1 MAHRKFLKVWK
12 SFFKKF
18 PKKGENMEEK
28 INGEQPM
35 ENETN
40 VQREIVENE
49 DKGTT
54 WSEEEVGSLG
64 KFKDAESMLKA
75 YNNLQAEFTKK
86 CQKLSEVSK
95 KLEEIEAE
103 QIKAEAKPPVYLEEN
118 WEENVSAF
126 LEQNAEAK
134 EFKAQ
139 IASEILKDKKLQA
152 LPNALELAWA
162 RVMKREYASPKKL
175 AEDDDF
181 INNQILS
188 QKQVQERVLNE
199 YFRAIQA
206 NKTPSVIAK
215 SGVVAKSVS
224 QSPTSMQEAKQLVQ
238 KLFNVKG

>member
-1 MAHRKFLKVWK
+1 
-12 SFFKKF
+12 
-18 PKKGENMEEK
+18 MEEV
-28 INGEQPM
+28 INGEQPTNL
-35 ENETN
+35 EAN
-40 VQREIVENE
+40 VQSEIVENE
-49 DKGTT
+49 EKGTT
-54 WSEEEVGSLG
+54 LAENETGSLG

-95 KLEEIEAE
+95 KLEEIEIE
-103 QIKAEAKPPVYLEEN
+103 QINAEAKPPVYLEEN

-139 IASEILKDKKLQA
+139 IAGEILKDKRLQA

>member
-1 MAHRKFLKVWK
+1 
-12 SFFKKF
+12 
-18 PKKGENMEEK
+18 MEEK
-28 INGEQPM
+28 INGEQPT
-35 ENETN
+35 EQDAN
-40 VQREIVENE
+40 VQSEIVENE

-54 WSEEEVGSLG
+54 LAGAEVGSLG

-95 KLEEIEAE
+95 KLEEIETKQKE
-103 QIKAEAKPPVYLEEN
+103 AEAVVPVYKEEN
-118 WEENVSAF
+118 WEQNVSAF

-134 EFKAQ
+134 EFKSQ
-139 IASEILKDKKLQA
+139 IASEILNDKQLQA

-162 RVMKREYASPKKL
+162 RVMKKEYASPKKL

-199 YFRAIQA
+199 YFKAIQA

-215 SGVVAKSVS
+215 SGAVAKGVS
-224 QSPTSMQEAKQLVQ
+224 QNPTTMQEAKQLVQ
-238 KLFNVKG
+238 KLFNIKG